1 MRVTTTLGSLM
12 MGASLCAARAC
23 APHPRPTTTT
33 SLSSEIGT
41 TTAGGAAT
49 TTTSQETLSATE
61 SSSSIESSVT
71 AETSTADSTTT
82 ELETTTSG
90 STTQETLSVTDSTS
104 QETTSVTESQTTVET
119 SATTELETTTSGST
133 SQETL
138 SATESQTAVETSATT
153 TDGISSFTTI
163 IATTTAVTSQETE
176 TSTTADDATSTTIEA
191 TTTTAGPPVITNLV
205 ENGGFEKATVDP
217 WVVEG
222 TSPTVYT
229 DPFGCA
235 EGTHCLL
242 LPGNLDNTATVC
254 QRVAVEAGFEY
265 TFKAQVLQNCI
276 KEYGSNSLSCDDNVN
291 TAELSID
298 GAFDSGEKGIVG
310 YNFFNDFT
318 FTFSYTGPGIDSTD
332 LCITITQNQGIN
344 PSFYLDAVSFT
355 RGQAVP
361 IPDPTE

>member
-1 MRVTTTLGSLM
+1 

-33 SLSSEIGT
+33 SLTSEIGT

-61 SSSSIESSVT
+61 SASSIESSVT
-71 AETSTADSTTT
+71 VETSTADSATT

-104 QETTSVTESQTTVET
+104 QETLSATESQTTVET
-119 SATTELETTTSGST
+119 SATT
-133 SQETL
+133 
-138 SATESQTAVETSATT
+138 
-153 TDGISSFTTI
+153 TDDISSFTTI
-163 IATTTAVTSQETE
+163 VATTTAVTSQETE
-176 TSTTADDATSTTIEA
+176 TSTTADEATSTTIEA

-318 FTFSYTGPGIDSTD
+318 FTFSYTSPSIDSTD

-361 IPDPTE
+361 ISDPTDV

>member
-1 MRVTTTLGSLM
+1 MRVTTTFGPLI

-33 SLSSEIGT
+33 SLASEIGT
-41 TTAGGAAT
+41 TTARGTAT

-61 SSSSIESSVT
+61 SASSIESSVT
-71 AETSTADSTTT
+71 VETSTADSATT

-90 STTQETLSVTDSTS
+90 STTQETLSVT
-104 QETTSVTESQTTVET
+104 ESQTTVET
-119 SATTELETTTSGST
+119 SATT
-133 SQETL
+133 
-138 SATESQTAVETSATT
+138 
-153 TDGISSFTTI
+153 TDDISSFTTI
-163 IATTTAVTSQETE
+163 VATTTAVTSQETE

-205 ENGGFEKATVDP
+205 ENGGFEKSTVDP

-242 LPGNLDNTATVC
+242 LPGNLENTATVC

-318 FTFSYTGPGIDSTD
+318 FTFSYTGPSIDSTD

-361 IPDPTE
+361 IPDPTDV

>member
-1 MRVTTTLGSLM
+1 MRVTTTLGSLL

-33 SLSSEIGT
+33 SLASEIGT

-49 TTTSQETLSATE
+49 TTNSQETLSATE
-61 SSSSIESSVT
+61 SASSIESSVT
-71 AETSTADSTTT
+71 IETSSADSATT

-104 QETTSVTESQTTVET
+104 QETLSVTESQTTVET
-119 SATTELETTTSGST
+119 SATT
-133 SQETL
+133 
-138 SATESQTAVETSATT
+138 
-153 TDGISSFTTI
+153 TDDISSFTTI
-163 IATTTAVTSQETE
+163 VATTTAVTSQETE
-176 TSTTADDATSTTIEA
+176 TSTTADEATSTTIEA
-191 TTTTAGPPVITNLV
+191 TTTTAGPPVITNLA
-205 ENGGFEKATVDP
+205 ENGGFEKSTVDP

-222 TSPTVYT
+222 TSPIVYT

-265 TFKAQVLQNCI
+265 TFKAQVLQVCN
-276 KEYGSNSLSCDDNVN
+276 KQYQPASVSCDDNVN

-318 FTFSYTGPGIDSTD
+318 FTFSYTGPSIDSTD

-361 IPDPTE
+361 IPDPTDV